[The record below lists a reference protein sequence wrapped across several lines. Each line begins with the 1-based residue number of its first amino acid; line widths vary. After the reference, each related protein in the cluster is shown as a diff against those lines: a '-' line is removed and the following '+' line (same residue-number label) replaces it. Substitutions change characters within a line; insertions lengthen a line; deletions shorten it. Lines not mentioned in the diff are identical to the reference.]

1 MAWSVLSLSQDV
13 AAQAASAAAQGGPL
27 APKWFVLPLALIA
40 LVVVAGHWITLGRAR
55 MPAFRRSVRSANGVV
70 MMLAIP
76 VLAFGFGVV
85 PVGSPRLF
93 VLTWML
99 GWGLLFLVL
108 VLAGLDMA
116 YTWREAR
123 LAQRALRQEAALL
136 RAGVGGR
143 GGRGAGEA
151 GARGEA
157 ASSGASAGASVGT
170 SVGAAGR
177 DAGS

>member
-1 MAWSVLSLSQDV
+1 MFNLSQSAGV
-13 AAQAASAAAQGGPL
+13 TSAALGASAAGPL

-40 LVVVAGHWITLGRAR
+40 LVVVAGHWIALGRAT
-55 MPAFRRSVRSANGVV
+55 MPPFRRSVRSANGIV
-70 MMLAIP
+70 MMLTIP

-108 VLAGLDMA
+108 ALAALDMA

-123 LAQRALRQEAALL
+123 AAQRTLREEVALL
-136 RAGVGGR
+136 RAGVGKV
-143 GGRGAGEA
+143 GGPDSPLPGAE
-151 GARGEA
+151 
-157 ASSGASAGASVGT
+157 
-170 SVGAAGR
+170 GAAGR
-177 DAGS
+177 DAGA